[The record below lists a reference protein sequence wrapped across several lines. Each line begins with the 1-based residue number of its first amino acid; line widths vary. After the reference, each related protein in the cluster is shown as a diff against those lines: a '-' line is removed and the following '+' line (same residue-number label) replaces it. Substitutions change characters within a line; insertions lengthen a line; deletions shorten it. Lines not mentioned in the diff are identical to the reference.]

1 VCASFWHAAV
11 SGELGEVIDVPSA
24 APGDYVAKLFD
35 GYADRFDDHL
45 VNALG
50 YQTPRLLMERVRGA
64 LAQGHS
70 AASSVEG
77 PLMFDHAMDL
87 GCGTGLSGEALR
99 PLVTGTFQTGMS
111 RCWQIRQCIRALGL
125 R

>member
-1 VCASFWHAAV
+1 
-11 SGELGEVIDVPSA
+11 VPERH
-24 APGDYVAKLFD
+24 
-35 GYADRFDDHL
+35 RFDDHL

-70 AASSVEG
+70 AASSAQA
-77 PLMFDHAMDL
+77 LMFDHAMDL

-125 R
+125 KWGVCHIVRGVCLGMQDGWRASI